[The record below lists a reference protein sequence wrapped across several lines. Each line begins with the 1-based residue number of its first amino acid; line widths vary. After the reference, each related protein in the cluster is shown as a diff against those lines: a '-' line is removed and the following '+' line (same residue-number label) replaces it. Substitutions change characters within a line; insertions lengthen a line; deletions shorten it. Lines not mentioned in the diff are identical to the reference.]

1 MAYQLAR
8 IFFGKPIDQVPN
20 VCFYTCLFTLFN
32 TRVKSYVDSLVG
44 CSLLRVEI
52 LDES

>member
-1 MAYQLAR
+1 MGYQLAK
-8 IFFGKPIDQVPN
+8 IFQRKSIDHIPN
-20 VCFYTCLFTLFN
+20 VCFYACLFALFN
-32 TRVKSYVDSLVG
+32 TRVKSYVDSLMG